1 MIKNTL
7 PILDKMG
14 VSPGLVYTSIESRTN
29 FVMVVAH
36 VSIQPRVE
44 F

>member
-14 VSPGLVYTSIESRTN
+14 VSPGLVYTSIESRT
-29 FVMVVAH
+29 
-36 VSIQPRVE
+36 IL
-44 F
+44 